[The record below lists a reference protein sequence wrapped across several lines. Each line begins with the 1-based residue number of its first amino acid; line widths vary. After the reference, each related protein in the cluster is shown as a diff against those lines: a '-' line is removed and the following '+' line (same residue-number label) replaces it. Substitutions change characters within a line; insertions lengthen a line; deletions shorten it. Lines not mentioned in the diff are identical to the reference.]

1 MVVNN
6 RAVAALA
13 SLQFFFL
20 LASVIVR
27 GLTTLIFT
35 QVEIKLSSSSC
46 LAISE
51 GGVGVFGSVDLPV
64 FGLVYR
70 FSEAQWSCG

>member
-20 LASVIVR
+20 LASVIVLGQR
-27 GLTTLIFT
+27 GLVSVVRSIVRSIVLFKG
-35 QVEIKLSSSSC
+35 IKS
-46 LAISE
+46 
-51 GGVGVFGSVDLPV
+51 FM
-64 FGLVYR
+64 
-70 FSEAQWSCG
+70 